1 MAEHYDIAFLG
12 GGPAGYQG
20 AIRAAQLGAKVAVVE
35 EGFLGG
41 VCLNRGCI
49 PTKTVRAS
57 AEVAQVY
64 APGPGI
70 SAFSQW
76 RRSPDIQAIIAR
88 KERVVTGL
96 RRSIAGLF
104 QANRI
109 ALVEGRGRLIA
120 ADKIEVEQ
128 DGQVNLVETAKVVM
142 ATGSRPARLPMF
154 PQSSRVFLADEI
166 LTLDYLPGHLLVVGG
181 GAVGVEMAAIFR
193 ELGSQ
198 VTLVEVMDRL
208 LPYDDAEMAEY
219 LAGVLKR
226 RRSRSSVVS
235 RCARWK
241 KGRRTL
247 PAAWTTGPTLT
258 PDTILL
264 ATGRRFNTEGLGL
277 EELGVQM
284 EKGRIVVDEHLM
296 TNMPGLYAA
305 GDVIGGWLLAHVAF
319 AEGICAA
326 EHALGLGSRM
336 DYNVVPR
343 CTFTLPEYAAVGV
356 SEEEAEAKYP
366 VKVAR
371 FPFKSL
377 GMGQCL
383 GELEGLVKIIA
394 HAQTDQILGAHI
406 IGPHAADMIHEVA
419 LAMRGG
425 LPSRVIMET
434 IHAHPTLSEAVLEV
448 AQALHDQAIHQ
459 PPKEVLN
466 VAMPAPEWLI
476 AEVRRAKRGRGT
488 AMVAADQ
495 RLAEP
500 PPFAHGV
507 RQRPL
512 PQPGRV
518 LLSPYRH
525 LSDPGGGL
533 HPRLR
538 FLCREEGASL

>member
-1 MAEHYDIAFLG
+1 MPAAYDIAFLG

-20 AIRAAQLGAKVAVVE
+20 AIRAAQLGARVAVVE
-35 EGFLGG
+35 ESFLGG

-57 AEVAQVY
+57 AEVGRAM
-64 APGPGI
+64 
-70 SAFSQW
+70 
-76 RRSPDIQAIIAR
+76 RRAREYGFQAVEANPDIRAIIAR
-88 KERVVTGL
+88 KERVVSGL
-96 RRSIAGLF
+96 RASIGRLF
-104 QANRI
+104 QAHRI

-120 ADKIEVEQ
+120 PMKIEVERER
-128 DGQVNLVETAKVVM
+128 QVSLIEAVKVVI
-142 ATGSRPARLPMF
+142 ATGSRPARLPLF
-154 PQSSRVFLADEI
+154 LQSPRVFLADEI
-166 LTLDYLPGHLLVVGG
+166 LTIDYLPGHLLVVGG

-226 RRSRSSVVS
+226 RKITVKCGIQVCSVEEEANNFTSRLDD
-235 RCARWK
+235 
-241 KGRRTL
+241 RTDL
-247 PAAWTTGPTLT
+247 AT
-258 PDTILL
+258 DTILL

-277 EELGVQM
+277 EELGVNLD
-284 EKGRIVVDEHLM
+284 KRRIVVDEHLM
-296 TNMPGLYAA
+296 TNIPGLYAA

-326 EHALGLGSRM
+326 EHALGLGSKM

-356 SEEEAEAKYP
+356 SEEEAEARCP
-366 VKVAR
+366 IKVAR

-394 HAQTDQILGAHI
+394 HAKTDQILGAHI
-406 IGPHAADMIHEVA
+406 IGPHAADMIHELA

-448 AQALHDQAIHQ
+448 AQALHCQAIH
-459 PPKEVLN
+459 
-466 VAMPAPEWLI
+466 MP
-476 AEVRRAKRGRGT
+476 
-488 AMVAADQ
+488 
-495 RLAEP
+495 
-500 PPFAHGV
+500 
-507 RQRPL
+507 
-512 PQPGRV
+512 
-518 LLSPYRH
+518 
-525 LSDPGGGL
+525 PGG
-533 HPRLR
+533 
-538 FLCREEGASL
+538 A

>member
-1 MAEHYDIAFLG
+1 MPETYDIAFLG

-35 EGFLGG
+35 ESFLGG
-41 VCLNRGCI
+41 VCLNWGCI

-57 AEVAQVY
+57 AEVGRAMGRAREFGFQPVE
-64 APGPGI
+64 AN
-70 SAFSQW
+70 
-76 RRSPDIQAIIAR
+76 PDIKSIIAR
-88 KERVVTGL
+88 KDRVVQGL

-104 QANRI
+104 QARRI
-109 ALVEGRGRLIA
+109 ALVDGKGRFIA
-120 ADKIEVEQ
+120 ANKIEVEQ
-128 DGQVNLVETAKVVM
+128 DGQITLIEAAKVVI
-142 ATGSRPARLPMF
+142 ATGSRPARLPLF
-154 PQSSRVFLADEI
+154 PQSPRVFLADEI
-166 LTLDYLPGHLLVVGG
+166 LTLDYLPQHLLVVGG

-226 RRSRSSVVS
+226 RKITVKCAVQVCEVQEEAGNFTSRLDD
-235 RCARWK
+235 
-241 KGRRTL
+241 RTE
-247 PAAWTTGPTLT
+247 LT

-264 ATGRRFNTEGLGL
+264 ATGRRFNTEDLGL
-277 EELGVQM
+277 EDLGVHL
-284 EKGRIVVDEHLM
+284 EKGRILVDGHMM
-296 TNMPGLYAA
+296 TNVPGLYAA

-326 EHALGLGSRM
+326 EHALGLGSKM
-336 DYNVVPR
+336 DYQVVPR

-356 SEEEAEAKYP
+356 SEAEAEAQYP

-406 IGPHAADMIHEVA
+406 IGPHAADLIHELA
-419 LAMRGG
+419 LAMRGR

-434 IHAHPTLSEAVLEV
+434 IHAHPTLSEAVAEV
-448 AQALHDQAIHQ
+448 AQALHGQAIHSA
-459 PPKEVLN
+459 PP
-466 VAMPAPEWLI
+466 
-476 AEVRRAKRGRGT
+476 
-488 AMVAADQ
+488 
-495 RLAEP
+495 
-500 PPFAHGV
+500 
-507 RQRPL
+507 
-512 PQPGRV
+512 
-518 LLSPYRH
+518 
-525 LSDPGGGL
+525 
-533 HPRLR
+533 
-538 FLCREEGASL
+538 GAG

>member
-1 MAEHYDIAFLG
+1 MPEHYDIAFLG

-57 AEVAQVY
+57 AEVGRAM
-64 APGPGI
+64 
-70 SAFSQW
+70 
-76 RRSPDIQAIIAR
+76 RRAREFGFQPVEASPDIKAIIAR

-96 RRSIAGLF
+96 RRGIAGLF
-104 QANRI
+104 QARRI
-109 ALVEGRGRLIA
+109 DLLEGKGRFITANKIAVER
-120 ADKIEVEQ
+120 
-128 DGQVNLVETAKVVM
+128 DGQSSLIEAAKIVI
-142 ATGSRPARLPMF
+142 ATGSRPARLRGF
-154 PQSSRVFLADEI
+154 PQSPRVFLADEI

-226 RRSRSSVVS
+226 RKITVKCGVQVCSVEEGAENFTCSLDDRSD
-235 RCARWK
+235 
-241 KGRRTL
+241 L
-247 PAAWTTGPTLT
+247 TT
-258 PDTILL
+258 DTILL
-264 ATGRRFNTEGLGL
+264 ATGRHCNTEGLGL

-284 EKGRIVVDEHLM
+284 GKGRILVDEHLM
-296 TNMPGLYAA
+296 TNIPGLYAA

-326 EHALGLGSRM
+326 EHALGLGSKM

-356 SEEEAEAKYP
+356 SEEEAEAQYP

-394 HAQTDQILGAHI
+394 HAQSDQILGAHI

-419 LAMRGG
+419 VAMRGG

-434 IHAHPTLSEAVLEV
+434 IHAHPTLSEAILEV
-448 AQALHDQAIHQ
+448 AQALHGQAIH
-459 PPKEVLN
+459 
-466 VAMPAPEWLI
+466 
-476 AEVRRAKRGRGT
+476 
-488 AMVAADQ
+488 
-495 RLAEP
+495 
-500 PPFAHGV
+500 
-507 RQRPL
+507 L
-512 PQPGRV
+512 P
-518 LLSPYRH
+518 
-525 LSDPGGGL
+525 PGG
-533 HPRLR
+533 
-538 FLCREEGASL
+538 A